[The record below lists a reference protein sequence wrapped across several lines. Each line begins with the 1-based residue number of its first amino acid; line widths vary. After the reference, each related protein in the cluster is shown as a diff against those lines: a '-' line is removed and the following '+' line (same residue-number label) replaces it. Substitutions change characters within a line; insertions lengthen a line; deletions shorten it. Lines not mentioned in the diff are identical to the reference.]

1 MQQNAFNP
9 IGSGIA
15 ILPTATNQ
23 TVLLPGPVGL
33 STGTQV
39 HCVNLS
45 TQAIFITFAGAAIA
59 TVPVVGTPGTGFCI
73 PPGAAETLTPPMGA
87 TSVGVIQATAG
98 TGNCYFYQ
106 GEGI

>member
-15 ILPTATNQ
+15 VLPTASNQ
-23 TVLLPGPVGL
+23 TVVLPGPVGL

-45 TQAIFITFAGAAIA
+45 TQAIFIAFGIAAV
-59 TVPVVGTPGTGFCI
+59 VPIVGTPGNGFCI
-73 PPGAAETLTPPMGA
+73 PAGAAETLTPPMGS
-87 TSVGVIQATAG
+87 TSIGVIQATAG
-98 TGNCYFYQ
+98 SGNCYFYQ

>member
-15 ILPTATNQ
+15 VTPTAVNQ
-23 TVLLPGPVGL
+23 TVLLPAPVGL

-45 TQAIFITFAGAAIA
+45 TQAIFITFAGAAVA
-59 TVPVVGTPGTGFCI
+59 TVPVVGTAGTGFCI
-73 PPGAAETLTPPMGA
+73 PAGAAETLTPPMGA

-98 TGNCYFYQ
+98 SGFAYFYQ